1 VSVSAP
7 DLVDRYGAP
16 SHRRR
21 PLVLTGIALLA
32 VTALAW
38 VVWVSLFHGRPQVTS
53 ELVGFHAADQ
63 HAATARFTVVR
74 RDPDV
79 RASCLLRA
87 IATDHSVVGE
97 LTVPV
102 TSGAEVRTLSATVRT
117 ERKATTVE
125 LVGCTAPGQ
134 KQPR

>member
-7 DLVDRYGAP
+7 DLADRYGAP
-16 SHRRR
+16 SGARR
-21 PLVLTGIALLA
+21 PLLVVAVGLLA
-32 VTALAW
+32 VVALGW
-38 VVWVSLFHGRPQVTS
+38 VVWVAMFHGRPEVTS
-53 ELVGFHAADQ
+53 TLIGFDAGDQ

-74 RDPDV
+74 RDTDV

-87 IATDHSVVGE
+87 VAADHSVVGE

-102 TSGAEVRTLSATVRT
+102 TAGAEVRTLSADVRT
-117 ERKATTVE
+117 ERQATTVE

-134 KQPR
+134 QQPR